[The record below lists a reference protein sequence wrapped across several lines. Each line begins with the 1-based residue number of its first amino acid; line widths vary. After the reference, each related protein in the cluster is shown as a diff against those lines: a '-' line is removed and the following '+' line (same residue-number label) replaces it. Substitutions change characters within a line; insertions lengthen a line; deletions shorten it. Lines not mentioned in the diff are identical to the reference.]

1 MPRQARIL
9 GDQCIYHV
17 MNRGQDGQDIF
28 RGLHDY
34 LAFLDM
40 LMVARQRYQ
49 VELFAFCLLPDHF
62 HLLVRPIK
70 GAELSYCMQWLQT
83 SYARR
88 YNEYYVCE
96 GPLWQ
101 GRYKSC
107 LVQENGCLL
116 AMMRFIEGHPVRSG
130 LAERSL
136 DYVWSSHRENYWGNR
151 RQKLDELPA
160 PLPEDWSE
168 QVDAEL
174 SATTLRQMVL
184 CSQRQL
190 PFGLAEWQK
199 HKCREL
205 GLEGSFRPRGRPG
218 KQPTAA
224 KLGGVLLLT
233 MLLLWPTINRAADLL
248 DGYRFSRISGADQA
262 AVLTTPDGRLQLVR
276 VGDAV
281 GPTARITEIGPG
293 RVILEKPD
301 PAGMATLMV
310 RIEEG
315 SQKITRIQPGNDARR
330 PQPLMP
336 GKEGG

>member
-1 MPRQARIL
+1 VPRQARTL
-9 GDQCIYHV
+9 GDHCIYHV
-17 MNRGQDGQDIF
+17 MNRGQDGLDIF

-40 LMVARQRYQ
+40 LMVARQRYK

-62 HLLVRPIK
+62 HLLVRPTK
-70 GAELSYCMQWLQT
+70 GDELSYCMQWLQT

-88 YNEYYVCE
+88 YNEYYACE

-116 AMMRFIEGHPVRSG
+116 AMMRFIEAHPVRSG
-130 LAERSL
+130 LAERAL

-151 RQKLDELPA
+151 RQKLDQLPV
-160 PLPEDWSE
+160 PLPGGWFER
-168 QVDAEL
+168 VDVEL
-174 SATTLRQMVL
+174 SETILRQMVL
-184 CSQRQL
+184 CSHRQL

-218 KQPTAA
+218 KQPAAA
-224 KLGGVLLLT
+224 KLSGALLIALLL
-233 MLLLWPTINRAADLL
+233 MPLSLRAADLL
-248 DGYRFSRISGADQA
+248 DGYRFTRISGADQA
-262 AVLTTPDGRLQLVR
+262 AVLTTPAGRLQLVR

-281 GPTARITEIGPG
+281 GPTARITDIGPG
-293 RVILEKPD
+293 RVILEKPG
-301 PAGMATLMV
+301 PAGMARLMV
-310 RIEEG
+310 RIEKG
-315 SQKITRIQPGNDARR
+315 SQKITRITPANDERR
-330 PQPLMP
+330 SRRVMP